1 MTSLTKTVCSP
12 DAMPRKT
19 CLSMPSE
26 RDTSPGGSP
35 FRVTRT
41 STPAKTRSSA
51 VTVESSAVMRWTSH
65 SRIGGGVGEDVGVGV
80 DALVGV
86 GVGVPI
92 GVGVS
97 VLVGVAVGVLLGF
110 GVGVGVSVG
119 TGTGVRA
126 RVSLGVG
133 VAVGAGV

>member
-1 MTSLTKTVCSP
+1 
-12 DAMPRKT
+12 MPRKT

-65 SRIGGGVGEDVGVGV
+65 SRIGGGVAV
-80 DALVGV
+80 LVGV
-86 GVGVPI
+86 GVLA
-92 GVGVS
+92 GVGVE
-97 VLVGVAVGVLLGF
+97 VLVDVDVEVLG
-110 GVGVGVSVG
+110 GVGVGVLDGIGV
-119 TGTGVRA
+119 GVR
-126 RVSLGVG
+126 VGVGLGVG
-133 VAVGAGV
+133 VLVGVEV